1 MNKATLLKLLCLA
14 AVLEGLVA
22 LVVLMRM
29 PSEAGAARLLG
40 YSYSRLAVAAVTLLA
55 LALPAWAGLHFIRK
69 PDKADAFA
77 TRVEAWLLFGDR
89 LFFVQNAL
97 LIAFIFLAGAF
108 LFTWLFIL
116 PHLRGLIAWAGLT
129 ALQFYLVLRVQY
141 GAVYHEKD
149 FKERYRLL
157 PRLAD
162 LGSRQ
167 KKVLLVLSLVG
178 LAYFAAFIP
187 TNLRGAEDQHQ
198 FYLNGGDEYVVY
210 PILTQILTPGDS
222 FSATLYHLVVYED
235 YHYGY
240 PFYVASALVLLPV
253 RLVDGMAFTQR
264 YQLNLLLLR
273 QLVSVLPIILA
284 ALVITYLGTRWRSY
298 WKSLGLFA
306 LLLTIPGVL
315 KYNQAFW
322 HPDALAVL
330 MVALTLYFLDRDRLR
345 FGRNFYLA
353 ALACGLAS
361 AIRLVGF
368 FFVLAIAGYLLA
380 GWLKK
385 VLTLKR
391 AALAGLLFVVV
402 MGATTVFSNPFIFHT
417 EARARFVAIM
427 EQKNTEMAQGYNEP
441 DPQHIYRTGWD
452 AWLPFFVKDYGA
464 GWFLAF
470 LVLSAGAASLWG
482 KEHLFPA
489 VLLGW
494 AVVMAA
500 YLVYFVAVKSY
511 QYMLPLFV
519 PLYGAAFLL
528 PGIFEP
534 GSHLPERWKSHAV
547 QIVGWGLTLAACI
560 AQLVLNLLKLPLV

>member
-1 MNKATLLKLLCLA
+1 
-14 AVLEGLVA
+14 LEGIAA
-22 LVVLMRM
+22 LLVLMRM
-29 PSEAGAARLLG
+29 PSEAGSARVLG
-40 YSYSRLAVAAVTLLA
+40 YSYARLAVAAVTLLA
-55 LALPAWAGLHFIRK
+55 TLLLAAAGVWFLRR
-69 PDKADAFA
+69 PEKA
-77 TRVEAWLLFGDR
+77 EALIDRAEGWLLTGDR

-97 LIAFIFLAGAF
+97 LIGFIFLAGAF

-129 ALQFYLVLRVQY
+129 ALQLYIVLRVRHSAIYRQ
-141 GAVYHEKD
+141 KD
-149 FKERYRLL
+149 FKTRYRLL
-157 PRLAD
+157 PRLSD
-162 LGSRQ
+162 LEPRQ
-167 KKVLLVLSLVG
+167 KHVLLVLLLVG

-187 TNLRGAEDQHQ
+187 TNLQGAEDEHQ
-198 FYLNGGDEYVVY
+198 FYLHGGDEYVIY
-210 PILTQILTPGDS
+210 PILTQILTPGNS
-222 FSATLYHLVVYED
+222 FSNTLYHLFIYED

-253 RLVDGMAFTQR
+253 RLVDGMAFTQQ

-273 QLVSVLPIILA
+273 QLISVLPMVLA

-298 WKSLGLFA
+298 WKSLILFA
-306 LLLTIPGVL
+306 LILTIPGVV

-353 ALACGLAS
+353 ALTCGLAS

-385 VLTLKR
+385 VLTLKQ
-391 AALAGLLFVVV
+391 LVIAGLLFIVV
-402 MGATTVFSNPFIFHT
+402 MGATTVLSNPFLF
-417 EARARFVAIM
+417 EGSARARFVEIM
-427 EQKNTEMAQGYNEP
+427 QQKNVEMAQGYNEP

-452 AWLPFFVKDYGA
+452 AWLPFFINYYGA

-470 LVLSAGAASLWG
+470 LVISAGAAALLS
-482 KEHLFPA
+482 KERLFPA

-494 AVVMAA
+494 AVVMAG

-519 PLYGAAFLL
+519 PLYGAALLL
-528 PGIFEP
+528 PSVFDV
-534 GSHLPERWKSHAV
+534 GSRLPERWMSHAV
-547 QIVGWGLTLAACI
+547 QVVAWGVTLAAC
-560 AQLVLNLLKLPLV
+560 AVQLVLNLLEL